1 MKKTISFLL
10 TICLSIFILAGCNN
24 SDADKSN
31 TSAVNVTVH
40 KVMKNDINSE
50 VSYTG
55 EIKALEESDVAPKV
69 SATIMELNYDIGDY
83 VEAGDVLAVLD
94 DTDYR
99 LSYNQALAAYNSAV
113 SSLTQMKTQLETAIS
128 SAQME
133 YNSALDN
140 YNRQKVLFD
149 AGAISKVTFESAETR
164 LKNAELNLNSAKTN
178 YNTTVGS
185 NQASSQAAVDS
196 AKATLDIAS
205 NSLNNTRIVSP
216 ISGYVANRN
225 GNVGQIAS
233 AGSPMFSIKNSEVV
247 NIEISVTE
255 SVIPYIT
262 TDTKAIINV
271 ETANAKNIEGLVSAV
286 NTVKSQQTGMYTVR
300 IKVDNKDEKLKIGMM
315 ADVVLHTQ
323 TSENALI
330 IPNDAIMQDDD
341 GYYVYVVNK
350 NVAEKRVIKIGVSN
364 NDFTEIKSGL
374 KENEVVVVSGKEYI
388 SEKNNTVNI
397 VEE

>member
-24 SDADKSN
+24 SDTDKNN

-40 KVMKNDINSE
+40 KVTKNDINSE

-99 LSYNQALAAYNSAV
+99 LSYNQTLAAYNSAV

-196 AKATLDIAS
+196 AKAALDIAS

-286 NTVKSQQTGMYTVR
+286 NTVKSPQTGMYTVR
-300 IKVDNKDEKLKIGMM
+300 IKVDNKDENLKIGMM

-350 NVAEKRVIKIGVSN
+350 NIAEKRVIKIGVSN

-388 SEKNNTVNI
+388 SDKNNTVNI

>member
-24 SDADKSN
+24 SDTDKNN

-40 KVMKNDINSE
+40 KVTKNDINSE

-99 LSYNQALAAYNSAV
+99 LSYNQTLAAYNSAV

-196 AKATLDIAS
+196 AKAALDIAS

-271 ETANAKNIEGLVSAV
+271 ETANAKKIEGLVSAV
-286 NTVKSQQTGMYTVR
+286 NTVKSPQTGMYTVR
-300 IKVDNKDEKLKIGMM
+300 IKVDNKDENLKIGMM

-350 NVAEKRVIKIGVSN
+350 NIAEKRVIKIGVSN

-388 SEKNNTVNI
+388 SDKNNTVNI